1 MRPAPGRRGVL
12 LACLLVAGVTGGA
25 RAAEPDYARAGR
37 EGLEHLKAI
46 VALDTSNPPGN
57 EVRVTQYLDAQLR
70 KAGLEP
76 QRFESAPGRGS
87 LMVRLRGTGKKR
99 PLLIMSHIDVVPV
112 EKGRWSVEPFG
123 AVEKDG
129 YLWGRGT
136 LDDKG
141 MAAAGLQV
149 MLELARRKGPKLSRD
164 VVFLAEADE
173 ETGGMFGM
181 QYLLKEHPDL
191 FDAELVLN
199 EGGTVIWDAQRR
211 IRYVAVQTTEKIYQD
226 FNVTA
231 HGVAGH
237 SSIPSGNNPVD
248 RLVQALDRIAKV
260 EFPAELNET
269 TRAFFTG
276 IAPALPGEAG
286 ACARQLQSRDPGRRC
301 FDVLSRNP
309 NYNAMLRTTC
319 VPTVLSAGYK
329 ENVIP
334 GEARANLNC
343 RILPGTDLEQFTAM
357 LKRSVGDPEVD
368 VEPAPPLAAPAAG
381 SSIDSPLYRAI
392 RGVSEKM
399 WPGVPVVPL
408 MSPGGTDSQVLRERG
423 IIAYGILPF
432 PIQEEE
438 LKTMHANDEKVAVD
452 AFALGQ
458 EMLLRVVLE
467 TAR

>member
-1 MRPAPGRRGVL
+1 MSAAARRGAL
-12 LACLLVAGVTGGA
+12 LACLLLPGTLGAA
-25 RAAEPDYARAGR
+25 RAAEPDYGRAGR
-37 EGLEHLKAI
+37 EGLQHLKAI

-57 EVRVTQYLDAQLR
+57 EVRVTQYLDEQLR

-112 EKGRWSVEPFG
+112 ERERWSVDPFG

-173 ETGGMFGM
+173 ETGGTFGM
-181 QYLLKEHPDL
+181 EYLLKEHPGL
-191 FDAELVLN
+191 FDAELALN
-199 EGGTVIWDAQRR
+199 EGGQVIWDAQRR

-226 FNVTA
+226 FTIRA
-231 HGVAGH
+231 RGVAGH
-237 SSIPSGNNPVD
+237 SSIPSGSNPVE
-248 RLVQALDRIAKV
+248 RLVQALDRIAKI
-260 EFPAELNET
+260 EFPAEPIET

-276 IAPALPGEAG
+276 IAPLLPGEAG
-286 ACARQLQSRDPGRRC
+286 ACARQLQSRDLDRRC
-301 FDVLSRNP
+301 FDLLSRNP

-319 VPTVLSAGYK
+319 IPTVLSAGYK

-343 RILPGTDLEQFTAM
+343 RILPGTNLEQFTDM
-357 LKRSVGDPEVD
+357 LKRSVGDPDVD
-368 VEPAPPLAAPAAG
+368 IAPALPLAKPTPG

-392 RGVSEKM
+392 QKVSEKM
-399 WPGVPVVPL
+399 WPGVPVVPY

-423 IIAYGILPF
+423 IIAYGVLPF
-432 PIQEEE
+432 PIREEE

-458 EMLLRVVLE
+458 EMLLRIVLE